1 MTKKYTVQLKEHNDK
16 TAAIITLEVSND
28 RFMFAE
34 TWTGKSSTG
43 ERHAGG
49 FAAQNK
55 GEEHRCCQS
64 TSGCRRDAG

>member
-34 TWTGKSSTG
+34 T
-43 ERHAGG
+43 
-49 FAAQNK
+49 
-55 GEEHRCCQS
+55 
-64 TSGCRRDAG
+64 